1 MIPARGGSKGIP
13 RKNIKTICGKP
24 LIAWS
29 IESARKSKL
38 LDDFVVSTEDS
49 EIADISRR
57 YGAKVI
63 DRPAELATD
72 EATTVSVIQHIVN
85 VLNPDIVV
93 VLQPTSPI
101 RDDDL
106 IDMCISKFLEIKPDN
121 LATGYYCKMREYG
134 TYDNLRRQDI
144 KGFFYDD
151 GNVYILKRELI
162 LEGKWTGKNMV
173 KIPIS
178 HEQNF
183 EIDDEVD
190 FFIVE
195 KLLEKRELKKQN
207 GIFKNI
213 KLIAMDVDGVL
224 TDAGMY
230 YSEDGN
236 ELKKFNTRDGKG
248 IELARSVGIKTALIT
263 QEKTKIVEK
272 RAAKLGINYVY
283 QGIKDKTRVIEEI
296 ALKEKLDMNQIA
308 YIGDD
313 VNDIPLLKM
322 VGISFAPNDAS
333 EEVKQIVSFI
343 TSRKGGEGAVRE
355 SVDII
360 LGNKPLYNEIYH
372 KLAPG
377 LNK

>member
-1 MIPARGGSKGIP
+1 MILGVIPARGGSKGVP
-13 RKNIKTICGKP
+13 HKNIKTICGKP

-29 IESARKSKL
+29 IEAARRSKL
-38 LDDFVVSTEDS
+38 LDDFVVSTDDC

-63 DRPAELATD
+63 DRPVELATD
-72 EATTVSVIQHIVN
+72 EATTISVLQHVVN
-85 VLNPDIVV
+85 VLNPNIVV

-106 IDMCISKFLEIKPDN
+106 IDRCISKFLEIKPDN

-134 TYDNLRRQDI
+134 TYDNLRRQDLE
-144 KGFFYDD
+144 GFFYDD
-151 GNVYILKRELI
+151 GNVYVLRRDLI
-162 LEGKWTGKNMV
+162 SEGKWTGKNIAEM
-173 KIPIS
+173 PIS
-178 HEQNF
+178 REQNY

-190 FFIVE
+190 FSIVE
-195 KLLEKRELKKQN
+195 KLLEKRELKKSDS
-207 GIFKNI
+207 IFSDI

-230 YSEDGN
+230 YSEDGD

-248 IELARSVGIKTALIT
+248 IELARNAGIKTALIT
-263 QEKTKIVEK
+263 QERTKIVEK

-283 QGIKDKTRVIEEI
+283 QGIKDKVKVIEEI
-296 ALKEKLDMNQIA
+296 ALKENLTMKQIA

-313 VNDIPLLKM
+313 VNDIPVLKT

-333 EEVKQIVSFI
+333 VEVKRIVNYI

-355 SVDII
+355 MVDVI
-360 LGNKPLYNEIYH
+360 LGKNQVNNEF
-372 KLAPG
+372 
-377 LNK
+377 N